1 MPLFI
6 VVLLAASLSG
16 GGAVH
21 AQPAAATLRVEG
33 LAQPVEIIR
42 DRWGINHIYA
52 QTENDLFFAQGY
64 AAARDRLFQFEMW
77 RRQATGT
84 VAEML
89 GRRELKRDIGA
100 RLHMFRGDL
109 DAELNHYHP
118 RGKAIVDAFV
128 RGVNAYVAET
138 ERNPGLLPIEFTML
152 GITPGRWTPAVV
164 ISRHQALTSN
174 ITAEVSAMRAMKR
187 AGVSAVR
194 DLMYFQGGDPVF
206 TPDPSI
212 DLQTFPDNV
221 LELYNAFRGSID
233 FEAGDV
239 AAEFRP
245 QAPGPRVQAPGP
257 RAQAPG
263 FRPQGPGPGPQGP
276 GARPQAAGPQASG
289 LRVQAS
295 GPRGQASGSRAQG
308 SGPGPQGPDGR
319 PQDSGGGSQVP
330 ETGEEASDVV
340 DEIDPRDIGSNNWV
354 VAGSRTQSTYPIMA
368 NDPHRTIA
376 APSLRYWVHL
386 VAPGWNVIGGGEPV
400 LPGVSIGHN
409 GHGAWGLTIFGND
422 NEDLYVY
429 ETNPA
434 NPDEYRFQGGWE
446 RMRTVEDTIAV
457 KGDKPERVTLK
468 YTRHGPVIFEDR
480 TTRRAYAVRAA
491 WLEPGG
497 APYLASLRMNQAR
510 TWEEFREACSYNR
523 MPAENMV
530 WADRSGTI
538 GWQAAGIQPL
548 RRNWSGLLPVPGDGR
563 YEWDGYLP
571 INALPHEVNPAR
583 GFVATANHYLFPN
596 DYPWK
601 EALHYTWADPYRASR
616 ITEILGS
623 GRLFSVAETAN
634 VQNDDLSLPARALV
648 PLLRDVSLASG
659 PAAQARE
666 VLATWNFVMDKDS
679 VAAGIYAMWQRRLL
693 FNTRERL
700 LPEALRGTNN
710 SLITLKRVIDALHA
724 PDGRFGEHPTRARDA
739 LIARSL
745 DEAVAELS
753 KRFGPDMQG
762 WKYGQDRFHH
772 ALIRHP
778 LSAVVNPETRARLS
792 VGPLPRGGDGSTVSA
807 TGNGDNQTSGGSFKI
822 IVDTEDWDNSIGINT
837 PCQAGSPDDPHY
849 RDLFELWARGK
860 YFTLAYSRSKVESV
874 RGTTLRLEPA
884 GATSQR

>member
-1 MPLFI
+1 MESMQ
-6 VVLLAASLSG
+6 VRTATRRGRARAYAVLLAVAAMAG
-16 GGAVH
+16 MT
-21 AQPAAATLRVEG
+21 PAAGIETQTSSTLHAEG
-33 LAQPVEIIR
+33 LTAPVEIVR

-52 QTENDLFFAQGY
+52 QNERDLFFAQGY
-64 AAARDRLFQFEMW
+64 AAARDRTFQFEIW

-100 RLHMFRGDL
+100 RLHMYRGDL

-118 RGKAIVDAFV
+118 RGKEIVDSFV
-128 RGVNAYVAET
+128 RGINAYVAQT
-138 ERNPGLLPIEFTML
+138 ERDPSLLSPEFAML

-174 ITAEVSAMRAMKR
+174 ITSEVNYMRAMKA
-187 AGVSAVR
+187 AGPAAVR
-194 DLMYFQGGDPVF
+194 GLMYFQGGEPVF

-212 DLQTFPDNV
+212 DLKAFPDNV
-221 LELYNAFRGSID
+221 LELYTAFRESIA
-233 FEAGDV
+233 FQPGDV
-239 AAEFRP
+239 AAEFR
-245 QAPGPRVQAPGP
+245 
-257 RAQAPG
+257 RAASSG
-263 FRPQGPGPGPQGP
+263 
-276 GARPQAAGPQASG
+276 QAAAD
-289 LRVQAS
+289 AWTT
-295 GPRGQASGSRAQG
+295 
-308 SGPGPQGPDGR
+308 DE
-319 PQDSGGGSQVP
+319 VP
-330 ETGEEASDVV
+330 
-340 DEIDPRDIGSNNWV
+340 DPRDIGSNNWV
-354 VAGSRTQSTYPIMA
+354 LAGSRTQSTYPIMA
-368 NDPHRTIA
+368 NDPHRAIA
-376 APSLRYWVHL
+376 APSLRYFVHL

-409 GHGAWGLTIFGND
+409 EYGAWGLTIFGND

-434 NPDEYRFQGGWE
+434 HPNEYRYQGRWE
-446 RMRTVEDTIAV
+446 AMRTIEEVISIKDEKA
-457 KGDKPERVTLK
+457 ERVTLK

-480 TTRRAYAVRAA
+480 AAGRAYAVRAA
-491 WLEPGG
+491 WLEQGG

-510 TWEEFREACSYNR
+510 NWDEFRDACSYNR

-583 GFVATANHYLFPN
+583 GFIATANHYLFPN
-596 DYPWK
+596 DYPWT

-616 ITEILGS
+616 ITELLGS
-623 GRLFSVAETAN
+623 GRLFSVAETAR
-634 VQNDDLSLPARALV
+634 VQNDDLSLPARVLV
-648 PLLRDVSLASG
+648 PLLRDLSLPSG
-659 PAAQARE
+659 PAARARD
-666 VLATWNFVMDKDS
+666 VLMEWDFVMDKKS

-693 FNTRERL
+693 TNTRQRL
-700 LPEALRGTNN
+700 LPAGLRGTNN
-710 SLITLKRVIDALHA
+710 SLMPLKRVIDALYA

-739 LIARSL
+739 LMAASL
-745 DEAVAELS
+745 DEAVAELT
-753 KRFGPDMQG
+753 KRFGADMRH
-762 WKYGQDRFHH
+762 WEYGQERFHH

-778 LSAVVNPETRARLS
+778 LSNVVNDKTRTRLS

-822 IVDTEDWDNSIGINT
+822 IADTEDWDNSIAINT
-837 PCQAGSPDDPHY
+837 PGQAGNPDDPHY
-849 RDLFELWARGK
+849 RDLFELWAHGR
-860 YFTLAYSRSKVESV
+860 YFTLAYSRAKVASV
-874 RGTTLRLEPA
+874 RETTLTLAPR
-884 GATSQR
+884 

>member
-1 MPLFI
+1 MTIRLISLLVI
-6 VVLLAASLSG
+6 VALTSGLQASGRL
-16 GGAVH
+16 
-21 AQPAAATLRVEG
+21 QPTSSATVRAEG

-52 QTENDLFFAQGY
+52 QTEGDLFFAQGY
-64 AAARDRLFQFEMW
+64 TAARDRLFQFEMW

-100 RLHMFRGDL
+100 RLHTFRGDL

-118 RGKAIVDAFV
+118 RGKAIVEAFV
-128 RGVNAYVAET
+128 RGINAYVAET
-138 ERNPGLLPIEFTML
+138 ERNPSLLSIEFTML
-152 GITPGRWTPAVV
+152 GIRPGRWTPAVV

-174 ITAEVSAMRAMKR
+174 LTGEVNYLRAIKR
-187 AGVSAVR
+187 AGVEAVR
-194 DLMYFQGGDPVF
+194 ELMYFQGGEPVF

-212 DLQTFPDNV
+212 DLNTFPDNV
-221 LELYNAFRGSID
+221 LELYSAFRGSIA
-233 FEAGDV
+233 FEVGDV
-239 AAEFRP
+239 AAEYRLQAPGIRP
-245 QAPGPRVQAPGP
+245 QASDAT
-257 RAQAPG
+257 A
-263 FRPQGPGPGPQGP
+263 
-276 GARPQAAGPQASG
+276 
-289 LRVQAS
+289 
-295 GPRGQASGSRAQG
+295 
-308 SGPGPQGPDGR
+308 
-319 PQDSGGGSQVP
+319 
-330 ETGEEASDVV
+330 EEV
-340 DEIDPRDIGSNNWV
+340 DEVDPRDIGSNNWV
-354 VAGSRTQSTYPIMA
+354 VAGSRTQSSYPIMA

-434 NPDEYRFQGGWE
+434 NADEYRYQGSWE

-457 KGDKPERVTLK
+457 KGEKPERVTLK

-480 TTRRAYAVRAA
+480 TARRAYAVRAA

-530 WADRSGTI
+530 WADRTGTI

-601 EALHYTWADPYRASR
+601 EALHYTWADPFRASR
-616 ITEILGS
+616 IIEILGS

-634 VQNDDLSLPARALV
+634 VQSDDLSLPARALV
-648 PLLRDVSLASG
+648 PLLRDVSLPSG
-659 PAAQARE
+659 PAAQARD
-666 VLATWNFVMDKDS
+666 VLTSWNFVMDKES

-693 FNTRERL
+693 THTRERL
-700 LPEALRGTNN
+700 LPPALRGTNN

-753 KRFGPDMQG
+753 KRFGADMQN
-762 WKYGQDRFHH
+762 WKYGQERFHH

-778 LSAVVNPETRARLS
+778 LSGVVNPETRAKLS

-837 PCQAGSPDDPHY
+837 PGQAGNPDDPHY

-860 YFTLAYSRSKVESV
+860 YFTLAYSRNQVESV
-874 RGTTLRLEPA
+874 RGSTLQLEPA
-884 GATSQR
+884 GATNQR